1 MAAINNVFVAQNRR
15 DVAAQTGDVS
25 LGLRARWIVD
35 EQGRLLCLWDC
46 LQP

>member
-1 MAAINNVFVAQNRR
+1 MAAMNEFFVAQDRR
-15 DVAAQTGDVS
+15 DLAARRGDVS
-25 LGLRARWIVD
+25 LGLRARWILD